1 MTNKKTRGAG
11 PALSAPRLPF
21 IQSRDTAPLP
31 LLPCQRRSS
40 GPLPA
45 PPLLRPLLP
54 AAPPLPPARAH
65 GRLDRREPL
74 AGARPR
80 PKDSRP
86 HPLAGPRRQAAWCL
100 GRPPRR
106 RPPLVPDQR
115 ACRRASLNPKLLS
128 SHSRCEALCTGPQ
141 RGATTYSDPPGQ
153 PAREEEE
160 RAGQGRR
167 PRAEPASDPAGP
179 CLPSRSSS
187 SPLPFPIYARH
198 SVPGGSSSPLSRFP
212 ASPSVSDPLI
222 TPRVS
227 LALIR
232 RSAGSLLSRRTDPA
246 ATHAL
251 RRPPGT
257 GRTPLD
263 PDPGIA
269 SLCPQLR
276 VCVLSRRPPCGDPP
290 VRGLVEFLI

>member
-1 MTNKKTRGAG
+1 V
-11 PALSAPRLPF
+11 LV
-21 IQSRDTAPLP
+21 
-31 LLPCQRRSS
+31 RS
-40 GPLPA
+40 
-45 PPLLRPLLP
+45 
-54 AAPPLPPARAH
+54 
-65 GRLDRREPL
+65 
-74 AGARPR
+74 
-80 PKDSRP
+80 
-86 HPLAGPRRQAAWCL
+86 
-100 GRPPRR
+100 
-106 RPPLVPDQR
+106 
-115 ACRRASLNPKLLS
+115 
-128 SHSRCEALCTGPQ
+128 CEALCTGPQ

-153 PAREEEE
+153 PAREEEV
-160 RAGQGRR
+160 RAGQGRG
-167 PRAEPASDPAGP
+167 PSQPAPSSAPA
-179 CLPSRSSS
+179 C
-187 SPLPFPIYARH
+187 PIYARH

-227 LALIR
+227 LALIQ

-251 RRPPGT
+251 RRPPRT